1 MEDNSVQFAAEQD
14 EPGHYVEVNGHK
26 IFGYSRYIDLY
37 RAIVDRAED
46 EALFVEVG
54 SFLGQSTAAMAAMII
69 ASGKRIEFDAVDLFE
84 LSDFSDEPHHA
95 VVERHGGDF
104 MQAFK
109 HNLQQ
114 AGVLDHVNIIQG
126 RSVDVSKNY
135 LNRSISYLMIDAS
148 HKYSDVV
155 DDILAWLPKMKIGG
169 IMSGDDFDWHEVR
182 QAVYDTLGKENIQ
195 EVGTSWVYITSKR
208 DIPE

>member
-1 MEDNSVQFAAEQD
+1 MNNTVEFKAIED
-14 EPGHYVEVNGHK
+14 EPGHYIEVNGHK

-37 RAIVDRAED
+37 RMVVDRAED
-46 EALFVEVG
+46 EALFVEIG

-69 ASGKRIEFDAVDLFE
+69 ASGKRIDFDAVDLFE
-84 LSDFSDEPHHA
+84 LSDFSDEPHYK

-109 HNLQQ
+109 HNLEQ
-114 AGVLDHVNIIQG
+114 AGVLEHVNIVKG
-126 RSVDVSKNY
+126 ASVDVSKNY

-155 DDILAWLPKMKIGG
+155 DDILAWLPKMRIGG
-169 IMSGDDFDWHEVR
+169 VMSGDDFDWPEVR
-182 QAVYDTLGKENIQ
+182 QAVYDTLGKEYIQ
-195 EVGTSWVYITSKR
+195 EVGTSWVYVTSKR